1 MQKNKKP
8 IIILLLTLCIFLLT
22 GWGKKAA
29 ELLNDSLLIDLNQ
42 AIKES
47 SIGNQGNTLA
57 VEDKETESDD
67 IMKDN
72 QTVNIPPDESM
83 ILQEEKK
90 APYIITIR
98 DMTITYDNNVCNGI
112 DVLKTKIIGDCSNG
126 AGSVYL
132 VDDYAESHVYNEVL
146 TILAQLH
153 ETIGLEY
160 GAD

>member
-1 MQKNKKP
+1 MQKNKKL
-8 IIILLLTLCIFLLT
+8 IIILLLTLCMLLLT

-29 ELLNDSLLIDLNQ
+29 ELLNDTLLIDLNQ

-57 VEDKETESDD
+57 TEDKETESDD

-72 QTVNIPPDESM
+72 QTVNIPTNEPM

-90 APYIITIR
+90 GPYIIAIR
-98 DMTITYDNNVCNGI
+98 DMTITYDSSICSGI
-112 DVLKTKIIGDCSNG
+112 DVLKSKIISDCSNG
-126 AGSVYL
+126 TGSVYL
-132 VDDYAESHVYNEVL
+132 MDDYAEAHVYNDVL
-146 TILAQLH
+146 AILEQLH

-160 GAD
+160 NAD